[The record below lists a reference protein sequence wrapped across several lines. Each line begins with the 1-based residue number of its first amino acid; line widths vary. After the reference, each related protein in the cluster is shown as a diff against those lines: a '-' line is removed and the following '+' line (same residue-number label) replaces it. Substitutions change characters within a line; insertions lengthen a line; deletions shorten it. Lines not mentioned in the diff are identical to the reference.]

1 MKSRSRLWIAG
12 LTAFLLGVPL
22 AEKAAA
28 DDTEEIVFSSISL
41 ILAIIE
47 ASTAAS

>member
-28 DDTEEIVFSSISL
+28 QDTEDIVFSSISL
-41 ILAIIE
+41 ILAIID
-47 ASTAAS
+47 AAASSS